1 MENLHK
7 LVFEATLEP
16 EKFKFYKLTNGP
28 DDSVRYLFI
37 HAPND
42 KMTKKVMYVIDKGL
56 VQYENIKT
64 ATHIYLENWERIQK
78 ETEESGFEQIYL
90 KIFAAELHA
99 ISQLFDQEIE

>member
-28 DDSVRYLFI
+28 DDSVRYMFI

-42 KMTKKVMYVIDKGL
+42 KMTKKVMYVIDGRL
-56 VQYENIKT
+56 VQHDNIT
-64 ATHIYLENWERIQK
+64 TCTHAYLENWERIQK
-78 ETEESGFEQIYL
+78 ESEENGFEQIYL

>member
-1 MENLHK
+1 MEDLHK

-28 DDSVRYLFI
+28 DDSVRYLFT

-42 KMTKKVMYVIDKGL
+42 KMTKQVFYLIQEGL
-56 VQYENIKT
+56 VQYENIT
-64 ATHIYLENWERIQK
+64 TSTHAYLENWEKIVK
-78 ETEESGFEQIYL
+78 EIEVIGYQQIDI

-99 ISQLFDQEIE
+99 ISQLFDQEIW

>member
-28 DDSVRYLFI
+28 DDYLRYLFI

-42 KMTKKVMYVIDKGL
+42 NMTNKVFYVFDKGL
-56 VQYENIKT
+56 VKYKNITST
-64 ATHIYLENWERIQK
+64 ASVYFENWERIIK